1 VTGSSDVPALSND
14 VFVGVAGSHD
24 GLRPRA
30 DCDRADCDRASLTS
44 RGRAHDTPESR
55 ARHARLC
62 TSVCC
67 AVSYVARFARMP
79 RRNRLACA
87 LVLDRSESHEP
98 IMMRL
103 NLCTG
108 APDGAPPS
116 GNAKSRTTRHR
127 MTKTV
132 SCDRNCSVR
141 RVFGTMLLCLIPMA
155 AALEDDLR
163 GREATQEQRGERGCT
178 ASSRQ
183 NLRSLRSQQR
193 RLTSVPVGPPFC
205 VRGSRS
211 SSLLRQSVLGASAS
225 CCES

>member
-1 VTGSSDVPALSND
+1 MTRRNPAHGMRDSAL
-14 VFVGVAGSHD
+14 A
-24 GLRPRA
+24 
-30 DCDRADCDRASLTS
+30 
-44 RGRAHDTPESR
+44 
-55 ARHARLC
+55 
-62 TSVCC
+62 CC
-67 AVSYVARFARMP
+67 AVSYVARCALML

-141 RVFGTMLLCLIPMA
+141 RVFGMLCLIPMA

-183 NLRSLRSQQR
+183 RLRSLRSQQR

>member
-1 VTGSSDVPALSND
+1 MTRRDPAHGMRDSALS
-14 VFVGVAGSHD
+14 V
-24 GLRPRA
+24 R
-30 DCDRADCDRASLTS
+30 
-44 RGRAHDTPESR
+44 
-55 ARHARLC
+55 
-62 TSVCC
+62 C

-98 IMMRL
+98 MMMRL
-103 NLCTG
+103 NLYTG

-163 GREATQEQRGERGCT
+163 GREATQEQRGERRCT
-178 ASSRQ
+178 ASSR
-183 NLRSLRSQQR
+183 LRPLRSQQR

>member
-1 VTGSSDVPALSND
+1 MTRRDPAHGMRDSALS
-14 VFVGVAGSHD
+14 V
-24 GLRPRA
+24 R
-30 DCDRADCDRASLTS
+30 
-44 RGRAHDTPESR
+44 
-55 ARHARLC
+55 
-62 TSVCC
+62 C

-141 RVFGTMLLCLIPMA
+141 RVFGTMLLCLIPM
-155 AALEDDLR
+155 LEDDLR

-183 NLRSLRSQQR
+183 RLRSLRSQQR